1 MMELTPLDVRKKKDD
16 FKRAVRGY
24 EPAQVESFLEM
35 CAERLDQLVQRE
47 KRLEGEVAG
56 LRERLAAF
64 QERERAL
71 NEALVS
77 AQELREE
84 ARSQAERGAELKL
97 REAEQEA
104 AAIRQRAESATEA
117 SRQALEDLKVRRSG
131 FLRSLRWSLERF
143 LGEIEEEE
151 RRVAAEEGGVLS
163 AEPVLAPGAGVN
175 SEGEADGQTDAD
187 DDADE
192 ESLDG
197 EAHDGADE
205 PEAAEQRGAGT

>member
-1 MMELTPLDVRKKKDD
+1 MMDLTPLDVRKKKDD

-24 EPAQVESFLEM
+24 EPAQVDGFLEM

-47 KRLEGEVAG
+47 KRLETEVAG

-64 QERERAL
+64 QEREKAL
-71 NEALVS
+71 NEALVT

-84 ARSQAERGAELKL
+84 ARSQAERSAELKL

-104 AAIRQRAESATEA
+104 ASIRQSAEAAVEGSRRA
-117 SRQALEDLKVRRSG
+117 LDDLKVRRAG

-151 RRVAAEEGGVLS
+151 RRVAAEEGGAV
-163 AEPVLAPGAGVN
+163 APAGEP
-175 SEGEADGQTDAD
+175 E
-187 DDADE
+187 
-192 ESLDG
+192 
-197 EAHDGADE
+197 DGAR
-205 PEAAEQRGAGT
+205 AAESASEVESGGSRGATT